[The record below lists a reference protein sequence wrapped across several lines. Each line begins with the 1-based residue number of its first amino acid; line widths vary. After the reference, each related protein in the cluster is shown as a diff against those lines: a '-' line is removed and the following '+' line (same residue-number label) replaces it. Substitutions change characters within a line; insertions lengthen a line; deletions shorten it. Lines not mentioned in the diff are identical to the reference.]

1 MLGRHIERRPYDL
14 PYFRERRKSDMREP
28 EIEELDLAGM
38 GHEDVAR
45 FDIAMDDTSMMSM
58 GEPLG
63 DTLGDA
69 EFCFEA
75 QVLARRH

>member
-1 MLGRHIERRPYDL
+1 
-14 PYFRERRKSDMREP
+14 MREP

-45 FDIAMDDTSMMSM
+45 FDIAMDDTSVMGM

-63 DTLGDA
+63 DILGDA
-69 EFCFEA
+69 ESLFEG
-75 QVLARRH
+75 QVLA